1 MELDELRELLALNH
15 QIFAKAMEEISD
27 LLGPGAKG
35 ILYGSG
41 KSAGK
46 KIGKTRE
53 VAASLAEALNVVNEI
68 HNAIKLEP
76 SENEKIVCRDCPF
89 REMLE
94 AAALPLGGV
103 ICSLG
108 HGYIAGML
116 QELTGKKMDLVMEHA
131 GPNAC
136 LISVLLKKELGE

>member
-1 MELDELRELLALNH
+1 MEIDELRELLALNH
-15 QIFAKAMEEISD
+15 QIFAKAVEETSD

-53 VAASLAEALNVVNEI
+53 VTANLSDALNVVNEI

-76 SENEKIVCRDCPF
+76 SEKEKIVCRDCPF

-108 HGYIAGML
+108 HGYMAGML
-116 QELTGKKMDLVMEHA
+116 QELTGKKMDLVTEHA
-131 GPNAC
+131 GTNAC
-136 LISVLLKKELGE
+136 MISVIFKEEKE

>member
-15 QIFAKAMEEISD
+15 QIFAKAIEETSN

-46 KIGKTRE
+46 KIGKTKE
-53 VAASLAEALNVVNEI
+53 LVGNLSEALNVVTEI
-68 HNAIKLEP
+68 HNAIKLGMTDEG
-76 SENEKIVCRDCPF
+76 KIVCNDCPF

-108 HGYIAGML
+108 HGYIAGIL
-116 QELTGKKMDLVMEHA
+116 QELTGKKIDIKTEHA

-136 LISVLLKKELGE
+136 LLNALSKEEEE

>member
-1 MELDELRELLALNH
+1 MEIDELRELLALNH
-15 QIFAKAMEEISD
+15 QIFAKAIEETSE

-53 VAASLAEALNVVNEI
+53 VAASLADALNVVNEI

-76 SENEKIVCRDCPF
+76 SENGNVVCRDCPF

-108 HGYIAGML
+108 HGYMAGIL
-116 QELTGKKMDLVMEHA
+116 QELTGKKVDVVTEHA

-136 LISVLLKKELGE
+136 LLSVLLKEEVE